1 MSEPFSNSASQS
13 CNAIG
18 RHQPIATLDQ
28 GQEPIASSV
37 RACGIIGRT
46 SADAFAAGGA
56 DEVRLDVREPHI
68 IGPAVGA
75 DLDMVAAAVIAA
87 IDLHI
92 ADAGCA
98 QFAECDFLRVRRP
111 GRHLD
116 RPLVMARDADIDA
129 ALLDVNVNGQ
139 DSFVA
144 AEILSSRHIPFV
156 FTPGYGSDGL
166 ADRFRGVPTLTKPY
180 QRDDLQRALRQGMAG
195 TGNCSKA
202 ASPRSQASASK
213 PLPAN
218 RVVLPDRESHAPV
231 R

>member
-1 MSEPFSNSASQS
+1 
-13 CNAIG
+13 
-18 RHQPIATLDQ
+18 
-28 GQEPIASSV
+28 
-37 RACGIIGRT
+37 
-46 SADAFAAGGA
+46 
-56 DEVRLDVREPHI
+56 
-68 IGPAVGA
+68 
-75 DLDMVAAAVIAA
+75 
-87 IDLHI
+87 
-92 ADAGCA
+92 
-98 QFAECDFLRVRRP
+98 
-111 GRHLD
+111 
-116 RPLVMARDADIDA
+116 MARDADIDA